1 MIQLIG
7 VMNRRTGVRDGGLLR
22 MFNWRIWHDE
32 ATNAPR
38 RCPACHAEIHLP
50 RNEPGFPDLVL
61 VRGKVLWFV
70 ELKADR
76 GRLSSEQRAWYE
88 ALQGV
93 TQVHTDIW
101 KPRDLPAIVETMR

>member
-61 VRGKVLWFV
+61 VRGETLWLV

-76 GRLSSEQRAWYE
+76 GKLSAAQREWYD
-88 ALQGV
+88 ALKAV